1 MLLEYIYNTR
11 FGKEQG
17 MVYFSYLLKN
27 DCANENELIYITV
40 LEDKQEGRTIG
51 VYNDKVV
58 LKCI

>member
-1 MLLEYIYNTR
+1 
-11 FGKEQG
+11 